1 MRAALRS
8 LAEQKKPRALRGLIR
23 RGFLLR
29 KTQARKS
36 SDIPRL
42 NAFCLVAPTVR
53 FSALAIF
60 GAGVF
65 FLARLFKVRT
75 FSADQPRRLI
85 VLFAI
90 KYNSN
95 CDDGEFVAVKLNE
108 EKFKKMTGNAP
119 VDKSRP
125 FFGIEI

>member
-1 MRAALRS
+1 MKEGAF
-8 LAEQKKPRALRGLIR
+8 
-23 RGFLLR
+23 FL
-29 KTQARKS
+29 KHWVCYQARVS

-75 FSADQPRRLI
+75 FSAVHETRFA
-85 VLFAI
+85 VFFAI
-90 KYNSN
+90 K
-95 CDDGEFVAVKLNE
+95 
-108 EKFKKMTGNAP
+108 
-119 VDKSRP
+119 
-125 FFGIEI
+125 